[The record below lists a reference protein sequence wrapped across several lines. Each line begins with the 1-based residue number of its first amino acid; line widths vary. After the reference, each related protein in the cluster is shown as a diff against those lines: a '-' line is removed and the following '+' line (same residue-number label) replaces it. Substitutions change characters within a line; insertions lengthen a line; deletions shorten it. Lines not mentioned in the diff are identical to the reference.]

1 MKSKNTTIT
10 GIITIA
16 AGAVFVAAT
25 VFGVDL
31 PLIGDSGAAIATII
45 AGFGLLK
52 AKDED

>member
-16 AGAVFVAAT
+16 AGAIFIAAS
-25 VFGVDL
+25 VFGVEL
-31 PLIGDSGAAIATII
+31 PAIGDNGGAIAALI

-52 AKDED
+52 AKDDD

>member
-16 AGAVFVAAT
+16 AGAVFIAAS

-31 PLIGDSGAAIATII
+31 PVIGDGGAAVAAII

-52 AKDED
+52 AKDEE